1 MMNRHPARGFTD
13 VGHFGDIPRL
23 MAAMLVAACLF
34 AGSAAKAEDAGASA
48 QRFVEQVTST
58 IVDELTSRRETLR
71 DDPQALYALVDRH
84 ILPYFDFE
92 RMSRRVLGKKR
103 WTNATPEQRERFV
116 SAFRSLLVRTYATVL
131 NEYRGQP
138 LTYLDPVA
146 RKEEDEIVMPA
157 QVELSGGRS
166 VGFAYAMQRS
176 GMAWKVFDVSVDG
189 VSLVTNYRSSFRS
202 EIARHG
208 VDGLIA
214 RLEAKNLATD

>member
-1 MMNRHPARGFTD
+1 MD
-13 VGHFGDIPRL
+13 VGGTGGFPRL
-23 MAAMLVAACLF
+23 MAAMVVGACLF
-34 AGSAAKAEDAGASA
+34 AGSTAVAEDAGTSA
-48 QRFVEQVTST
+48 RHFVQKVTST
-58 IVDELTSRRETLR
+58 IVDELTSRRDELR
-71 DDPQALYALVDRH
+71 DDPQALYELVDRH

-103 WTNATPEQRERFV
+103 WTNAAPEQQERFV

-138 LTYLDPVA
+138 LTYLDPIA
-146 RKEEDEIVMPA
+146 RKKEDEIVIPA
-157 QVELSGGRS
+157 QVELSSGQPVS
-166 VGFAYAMQRS
+166 FAYAMQRS
-176 GMAWKVFDVSVDG
+176 GMEWEIFDVSIDG

-214 RLEAKNLATD
+214 RLEAKNLATN